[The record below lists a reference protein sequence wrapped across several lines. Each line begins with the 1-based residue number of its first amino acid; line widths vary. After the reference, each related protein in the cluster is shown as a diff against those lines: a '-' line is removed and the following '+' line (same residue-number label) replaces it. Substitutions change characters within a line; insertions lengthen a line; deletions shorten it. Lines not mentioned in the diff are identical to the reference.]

1 MTPFQF
7 ILLAIAAF
15 ITLTSFD
22 LKPLFSAIKS
32 KLSSIKV
39 PDKID
44 FPTEV
49 VGADE
54 DNLIDVVKK
63 WDALK
68 DACEAQGLTEAV
80 SKLNEIFPVLI
91 KVEDKKGDA

>member
-7 ILLAIAAF
+7 VLLTIAAF

-22 LKPLFSAIKS
+22 LKPLFSDIKS
-32 KLSSIKV
+32 KLWSIKIPNKV
-39 PDKID
+39 DLPM
-44 FPTEV
+44 ELLEN
-49 VGADE
+49 DE